1 MELHVRK
8 AYHVDDP
15 LFPPRWRL
23 RLHQRLDVLGDK
35 IRCLRGRGVD
45 GPVRERARRQH
56 RAQQQLADRQSQRA
70 QRLLRAL
77 PPCPSHARSSPN
89 GATCPCRHSQGTRH
103 LVYKA
108 IEQMK
113 RSLELRA
120 RPTRL
125 CTSPWLASSP
135 GDAIPARNCSSRWR
149 SLARLPRRLR
159 RCACAHEPAE
169 NRERGS
175 RAAHARRPAFVGRA
189 GSDRS
194 RTDPRDQCRPGSLPR
209 RPAWPT
215 TSNASLVA
223 LIPSSSLTNV
233 SLSLTLRQR

>member
-15 LFPPRWRL
+15 LIPPRWRL

-125 CTSPWLASSP
+125 CTSPRLASSP

-175 RAAHARRPAFVGRA
+175 RAAHARRPAFVGPPARPMGVA
-189 GSDRS
+189 RS
-194 RTDPRDQCRPGSLPR
+194 
-209 RPAWPT
+209 
-215 TSNASLVA
+215 
-223 LIPSSSLTNV
+223 
-233 SLSLTLRQR
+233 